1 MQMMKLLNKTEIRR
15 WPIRQWVPLIVLI
28 ASFFF
33 LYGKV
38 FLTLAEQWRS
48 HVMYSHGF
56 FIPLISIYL
65 VWIQRNK
72 LSRVKTVSSNWFG
85 YIMLFVSLSIL
96 LIGYAGGIPTLQE
109 ISLPLTIGA
118 MVVSILGLHF
128 LKVLWLPIAYLFFMI
143 PVWEEI
149 LTGHFHLY
157 LQRFSAQ
164 NGVSLLNLVGIPAH
178 LEGLY
183 IRLPNIVLEV
193 TRACSGVNHLIA
205 VVAIGIPLAYL
216 FIQGW
221 KRKIILVGAAILI
234 AILANGLR
242 IALIALFAYYN
253 VGTPLHGPFHILQG
267 LFVSAIGYVVL
278 FLCTWI
284 LSTKR
289 PPPSKSTG
297 EKETT
302 SLARSVSSADNK
314 LSYPPIVI
322 SVLLLAIGSY
332 MYLNTFSPYP
342 LRKNINSFPTHIDEW
357 AGEDISRPL
366 FNVFKDSGVDHELKR
381 TYKANSGD
389 EIQLYIGYFEY
400 QDQKKKIINY
410 KTAEFHK
417 NASKIRININANHQI
432 EINKAVYRDK
442 NKFELIFFWYDLNRR
457 IASERY
463 MAKLYTI
470 WDALVNRRTNGAII
484 IIRSELDDIE
494 NLPGKMLKAER
505 FIKTIYP
512 VLGDY
517 LPK

>member
-1 MQMMKLLNKTEIRR
+1 MLSAGLSMLL
-15 WPIRQWVPLIVLI
+15 V
-28 ASFFF
+28 
-33 LYGKV
+33 
-38 FLTLAEQWRS
+38 
-48 HVMYSHGF
+48 
-56 FIPLISIYL
+56 
-65 VWIQRNK
+65 
-72 LSRVKTVSSNWFG
+72 
-85 YIMLFVSLSIL
+85 
-96 LIGYAGGIPTLQE
+96 GYAGGIPTLQE
-109 ISLPLTIGA
+109 ISLPLTIGG
-118 MVVSILGLHF
+118 MVASIFGIHLF
-128 LKVLWLPIAYLFFMI
+128 KVLWFPIAYLFLMI

-164 NGVSLLNLVGIPAH
+164 NGVALLDLVGIPVH

-193 TRACSGVNHLIA
+193 ARACSGVNHLIA

-221 KRKIILVGAAILI
+221 KRRIILVGAAVLI
-234 AILANGLR
+234 AIFANGLR
-242 IALIALFAYYN
+242 VALIALFAYFN
-253 VGTPLHGPFHILQG
+253 LGTPLHGPFHILQG

-289 PPPSKSTG
+289 PPPSKPNG

-302 SLARSVSSADNK
+302 SLAPSVSSANNK
-314 LSYPPIVI
+314 LSYPLIVI

-332 MYLNTFSPYP
+332 TYLNIVSPYP
-342 LRKNINSFPTHIDEW
+342 LRKNINLFPTHIDEW

-389 EIQLYIGYFEY
+389 EIQLYVGYFEY

-410 KTAEFHK
+410 KTAEFHR
-417 NASKIRININANHQI
+417 NASKTRININANHQI
-432 EINKAVYRDK
+432 EINKAVYRNK
-442 NKFELIFFWYDLNRR
+442 NKFELILFWYDLNRH

-470 WDALVNRRTNGAII
+470 CDALVNRRTNGAVII
-484 IIRSELDDIE
+484 IKSELDDIE
-494 NLPGKMLKAER
+494 TLPGKMLKVEG